1 MVLDVFVLLERVPRH
16 ANNPK
21 IKIAMFFRNI
31 SKLIVRHPVPG
42 RVCSYDVHFVR
53 LVVVG
58 VDLP

>member
-1 MVLDVFVLLERVPRH
+1 VFVLLERVPRH
-16 ANNPK
+16 ANHPK

-42 RVCSYDVHFVR
+42 RVCSCDVHSVR